1 MDLMRPML
9 LFSEILVTG
18 VTALDYIMGG
28 VLSMKCKDNKWRPV
42 AYVSKLLNDIE
53 KNYKIHDKEIL
64 AVIRC
69 LEAWR
74 YFLEG
79 AWIKFKV

>member
-1 MDLMRPML
+1 ML

-18 VTALDYIMGG
+18 ITALDYIMGG

>member
-1 MDLMRPML
+1 ML